1 MSWLDKIPL
10 TALAIAALVLALAP
24 FNSQPHLWQKL
35 RMLVDGTLARPI
47 DIFDLVM
54 HASLPLLLVVKLVR
68 MAVVGKK
75 RHPRV

>member
-1 MSWLDKIPL
+1 MQWLDKIPL

-35 RMLVDGTLARPI
+35 RMLADGTLSHPI

-54 HASLPLLLVVKLVR
+54 HAILPLLLIVKLMR
-68 MAVVGKK
+68 MALAGKK
-75 RHPRV
+75 RRPPV